1 MAVVDDVRPLASELE
16 RSSAVHVRGRLK
28 FRVGSIVYVAFSLDE
43 SVMGFAFPKLERAG
57 LIASDPGTFSLP
69 SAADLRHHWVH
80 ADLARLDPTE
90 ARELVVS
97 AWCMVVP
104 QKLVRAYDLTHPD
117 GPG

>member
-1 MAVVDDVRPLASELE
+1 MDLRARALLRGPRPRPAEVPGGQHRLRRVLA
-16 RSSAVHVRGRLK
+16 R
-28 FRVGSIVYVAFSLDE
+28 RVGHGLRLPEAR
-43 SVMGFAFPKLERAG
+43 ARRAHRERP
-57 LIASDPGTFSLP
+57 PGTFSLP

-80 ADLARLDPTE
+80 ADLARLEPTE